1 MLINGEKVYLYSPFD
16 VKRWTDQEIE
26 KEVATLIKEYNPDAD
41 TMYLLSNNVEILANI
56 QYLYGEMISRIT
68 HEYEMLKLQVG
79 VMEDKAAHTL
89 RSSWIGDGK
98 APAMSYFE
106 AQARELAKDE
116 REKMLMKYEML
127 TRFKFSYD
135 SYEAKI
141 NAIKKKIES
150 IRYEEFGGM
159 NG

>member
-1 MLINGEKVYLYSPFD
+1 
-16 VKRWTDQEIE
+16 
-26 KEVATLIKEYNPDAD
+26 
-41 TMYLLSNNVEILANI
+41 
-56 QYLYGEMISRIT
+56 
-68 HEYEMLKLQVG
+68 
-79 VMEDKAAHTL
+79 
-89 RSSWIGDGK
+89 
-98 APAMSYFE
+98 MSYFE

-141 NAIKKKIES
+141 NAIKKKIDS